1 MKIIEIEEFSK
12 NKCKLLL
19 EDFSGIVLYKKD
31 LKKYRLAEGLDLS
44 DKQLKILLEEILPY
58 RAKSRCMKLLQSKDY
73 TESEIRKKLQAD
85 GYPET
90 VIDIAVGYLYGYH
103 YLDDEKYVKLYYQS
117 RCLKKSR
124 KQIVMD
130 LQQKGIAKESIMT
143 VLDEYIL
150 NNGENEEI
158 QCIKKLLLK
167 KRYCDKDVDITE
179 REKVKA
185 YLFRKGFQINDINVC
200 MRNFDWKNM

>member
-19 EDFSGIVLYKKD
+19 EDFSGIVLYKRD

-58 RAKSRCMKLLQSKDY
+58 RAKARCMKLLQSKDY

-90 VIDIAVGYLYGYH
+90 VIEIAVGYLYEYH

-117 RCLKKSR
+117 RCLRKSR
-124 KQIVMD
+124 KQIIMD

-150 NNGENEEI
+150 NNGDNEEI

-167 KRYCDKDVDITE
+167 KRYCDKDADIRE

-200 MRNFDWKNM
+200 MRNFDWENM